1 LGITFICKCND
12 RLPVKIA
19 LLSIIFITAG
29 ILNFGLL
36 LVLWKRR
43 KRLSRMRVFVFQ
55 LCVADLVVTFFQ
67 VCPQLMWD
75 ITDRFV
81 GPDVLC
87 RAVKYL
93 QVVGMFASSY
103 MVVVMTL
110 DRHQAICNPMVTF
123 QRRRAHW
130 NGPVCAAWCV
140 SFIGSLPQI
149 FIFSRVEVAPGVYD
163 CWAQFVKPW
172 GPRAYVTWTTLVIFV
187 LPLLAVIVCQVRI
200 CRIVRVNFHMKTQ
213 QVTGQPPSSRA
224 SSVAGVSKA
233 RVKTVK
239 MTVVIVLAY
248 VVCWTPFFTVQLWSV
263 WDTEATVIV
272 LTWSSVVSAATFAIL
287 MLLASLNSCANP
299 CIYLLFSG
307 KLPKTLKS
315 LTCVLRR
322 PGTSE
327 TNTYWIQTLPYFFV
341 DVIWSQS
348 LHSYRVMISLI
359 SFCSATNRSSF
370 PLSNG
375 VRWVGIQC
383 KDIRGSQRNSVD
395 AQTSPSAAI

>member
-1 LGITFICKCND
+1 EMIRSSSLQRCGDIKPSAPRD
-12 RLPVKIA
+12 KRLAQVKIA

-263 WDTEATVIV
+263 WDTEAPTH
-272 LTWSSVVSAATFAIL
+272 TATFAIL

-315 LTCVLRR
+315 LTCVRH
-322 PGTSE
+322 T
-327 TNTYWIQTLPYFFV
+327 Q
-341 DVIWSQS
+341 D
-348 LHSYRVMISLI
+348 
-359 SFCSATNRSSF
+359 ATNRSSF